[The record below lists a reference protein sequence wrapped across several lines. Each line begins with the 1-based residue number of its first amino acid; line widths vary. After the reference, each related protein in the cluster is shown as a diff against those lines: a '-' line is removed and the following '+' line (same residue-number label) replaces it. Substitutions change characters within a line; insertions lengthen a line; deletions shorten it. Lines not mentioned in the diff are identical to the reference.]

1 MLKGTD
7 IRRGLA
13 GLMLLAIPLGLLGFL
28 MLMRG
33 EFRDVRELRALV
45 DQSVEARAELA
56 ELLVEHLNV
65 ETGQRGYVLTGKREF
80 LTPYQEGKAGIAATF
95 ASLED
100 EGRREPA
107 IAQGIARLK
116 QLSQRKLAFVDGN
129 IARMQA
135 GDTAGARQ
143 AVAEGEGK
151 RLMDAIRAEVGRL
164 DDIERARLP
173 QIINSRDR
181 SRERIEQTT
190 YLLLGAFSLL
200 LALVA
205 IVTGRAIR
213 ERQREFARANMLAE
227 RNRVILNGTVDGL
240 LLLDHDGFI
249 QGVNPSIERLFGF
262 DEAHLV
268 GKHNTYLM
276 ATPPKLEDSV
286 AWLHS
291 VGSAGVSGAGRQME
305 FTGRRRDGTIFETD
319 VAISRIESGE
329 NSYVAIIRDVTDRKR
344 IEGMKTEFV
353 STVSHELRT
362 PLTSIGGSLGL
373 LASGAVGPLGE
384 KAARLVQIAH
394 SNCERLIRLINDI
407 LDIEKIE
414 SGKMHFDMRRM
425 RVTPLIDRVVASNAQ
440 FAANHGVTLKAQQP
454 AWPLVIEGDADRLE
468 QLVTNLV
475 SNAIKH
481 SPRDGTVELIAH
493 QHGQSVRIDV
503 CDRGGGIPQE
513 FRSRIFG
520 KFAMADSSDNRA
532 RGGTGLGL
540 SIARE
545 IAQRHGGTLSFA
557 DRAGGGTTFSVDLP
571 IICETAA
578 ERAAG
583 EPGLPAVLHVDDDH
597 DCLDVVAS
605 AFEGKATVV
614 SVATL
619 EEARRAIAARRFA
632 AAIVD
637 VSMAPDN
644 GLELVPEL
652 RASQAG
658 LKVLLFTAIDDPHAE
673 GRVDAVL
680 VKSRSSI
687 EDLVRTTMRMVGDAE
702 RNAA

>member
-1 MLKGTD
+1 MFKIAD
-7 IRRGLA
+7 VRRVGA
-13 GLMLLAIPLGLLGFL
+13 GIMLLAIPLGLCGFFFL
-28 MLMRG
+28 LQSG
-33 EFRDVRELRALV
+33 FRDIRDLRALV
-45 DQSVEARAELA
+45 DQSAEVRSDLA
-56 ELLVEHLNV
+56 SLLVEHLNI
-65 ETGQRGYVLTGKREF
+65 ETGQRGYVLTGRAEF
-80 LTPYQEGKAGIAATF
+80 LEPYQEGKDGLAATF
-95 ASLED
+95 RSLDSEA
-100 EGRREPA
+100 RREPVLVD
-107 IAQGIARLK
+107 GIARLK
-116 QLSQRKLAFVDGN
+116 QLSHRKVAFVDAN
-129 IARMQA
+129 IARVRI
-135 GDTAGARQ
+135 GDTSGARDM
-143 AVAEGEGK
+143 VAKGEGK
-151 RLMDAIRAEVGRL
+151 RLMDDIRAEVGRL
-164 DDIERARLP
+164 DAIERAHLSLTTK
-173 QIINSRDR
+173 SRDR
-181 SRERIEQTT
+181 SRERIEATT
-190 YLLLGAFSLL
+190 YLLLAAFSLL

-249 QGVNPSIERLFGF
+249 QGINPSIERLFDF
-262 DEAHLV
+262 DEAQLV

-276 ATPPKLEDSV
+276 ASPPKLEDSV

-305 FTGRRRDGTIFETD
+305 FTGRRRDGTTFETD

-329 NSYVAIIRDVTDRKR
+329 NTYVAIIRDVTDRKR

-425 RVTPLIDRVVASNAQ
+425 RVTPLIDRVVAANAQ
-440 FAANHGVTLKAQQP
+440 FAANHGVTLRAQPP
-454 AWPLVIEGDADRLE
+454 AWPLVVEGDADRLE
-468 QLVTNLV
+468 QLITNLV

-481 SPRDGTVELIAH
+481 SPRDGTVDLIAH

-520 KFAMADSSDNRA
+520 KFAMADGSDNRA

-545 IAQRHGGTLSFA
+545 IAQRHGGTLTFA

-578 ERAAG
+578 ERAAA

-605 AFEGKATVV
+605 AFEGKASVV

-619 EEARRAIAARRFA
+619 EEARRTIAARRFA